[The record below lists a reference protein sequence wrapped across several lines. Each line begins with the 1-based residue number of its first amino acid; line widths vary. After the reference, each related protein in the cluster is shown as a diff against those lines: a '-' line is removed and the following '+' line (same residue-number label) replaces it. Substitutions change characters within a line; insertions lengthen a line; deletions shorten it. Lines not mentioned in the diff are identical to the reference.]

1 MESNAKNNPM
11 PNINDIPDALF
22 TRAEFREEL
31 SEEAGF
37 SNYSYWR
44 STIRTFFKSTVVKV
58 IVALLIALV
67 AYTVIYPMI
76 TDRDPYAVA
85 LSAREWNLPPSAEH
99 PFGTDGVGRDIWAR
113 VWFGTR
119 TSLLLSLAVAFF
131 EVGLGV
137 IIGAIWGFY
146 RKLDTLMFAIYKYP
160 YQRAK
165 HHLPC
170 AYSLYYEA
178 QHIHHYDSPCG
189 NGLDKRG
196 ALVPQP
202 HIGPARGGLQHCLN
216 MP

>member
-1 MESNAKNNPM
+1 MESNAKNNPT

-22 TRAEFREEL
+22 TRAEFHEEL

-119 TSLLLSLAVAFF
+119 TSLLLSLAVAIF
-131 EVGLGV
+131 EVGLALLLAQY
-137 IIGAIWGFY
+137 GAFTGSWIPLCSPYTIPLPTCQAPF
-146 RKLDTLMFAIYKYP
+146 TL
-160 YQRAK
+160 
-165 HHLPC
+165 
-170 AYSLYYEA
+170 
-178 QHIHHYDSPCG
+178 
-189 NGLDKRG
+189 
-196 ALVPQP
+196 
-202 HIGPARGGLQHCLN
+202 CL
-216 MP
+216 

>member
-1 MESNAKNNPM
+1 M
-11 PNINDIPDALF
+11 
-22 TRAEFREEL
+22 
-31 SEEAGF
+31 
-37 SNYSYWR
+37 
-44 STIRTFFKSTVVKV
+44 
-58 IVALLIALV
+58 ALLIALV

-146 RKLDTLMFAIYKYP
+146 RKLDTLMFAIYNTLTNVPSTIY
-160 YQRAK
+160 
-165 HHLPC
+165 LVLI
-170 AYSLYYEA
+170 AYIMKPSIFTIMIAL
-178 QHIHHYDSPCG
+178 
-189 NGLDKRG
+189 GLDKRG

-202 HIGPARGGLQHCLN
+202 HTGPARGGLQHCLH